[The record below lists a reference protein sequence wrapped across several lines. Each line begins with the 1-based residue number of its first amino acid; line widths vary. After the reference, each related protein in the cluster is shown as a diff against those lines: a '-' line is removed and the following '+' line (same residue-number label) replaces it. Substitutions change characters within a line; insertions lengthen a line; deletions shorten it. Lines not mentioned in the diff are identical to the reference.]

1 MHIPHG
7 DNKTIK
13 EMQKMIKTTEEL
25 NLSVN
30 GYRLMT
36 REELQRFEDEMP
48 EASMGIAW
56 WLADIDPMDDCYIAY
71 AEGNYTDDDMYCERS
86 EANTHV
92 RVVLEIEGAELKSG
106 DEFAYKGYV
115 FTILD
120 ENIAISNNFIG
131 CAKYYDEDVVDVM
144 ISDDEITCTID
155 AILDNLFG

>member
-1 MHIPHG
+1 
-7 DNKTIK
+7 
-13 EMQKMIKTTEEL
+13 MIKTTEEL

-48 EASMGIAW
+48 EASMGITW

-92 RVVLEIEGAELKSG
+92 RVVLEIEGEDLKSG